1 MGLGVGASEGNNDT
15 VGLPDTVTD
24 GTGLGTCD
32 GTREGSSD
40 GSVLGAP
47 D

>member
-1 MGLGVGASEGNNDT
+1 MGLGVGASEGKKDT

-24 GTGLGTCD
+24 GAGLGPCD